1 MNEKFLLYLNK
12 IGLLKESISTSLVK
26 RGNKNKTNN
35 NNFINSSFDLFMY
48 YFNNLNDEQKKYMSN
63 CIPANFITISEKIKK
78 DKIKSIYV
86 QIKLREKIILL
97 KYFFI
102 WKININIFQT
112 KKDLDL
118 GTIINSVQLYNLRN
132 IDNNVDIDN
141 IHITKTEENEQ
152 NNKIN
157 NINIKNKIKKSLS
170 FIEDNNNKLKSE
182 KEKYCNTQFNS
193 KYNTSKNTNNFNI
206 SFKNRSIINDI
217 KPYYFKN
224 RKFKTNKINL
234 NITSN
239 NIKFINEYLKQIKN
253 NKNKNNKN
261 DLNKRAPLLT
271 SLEEKEKIELE
282 ECFFKPK
289 INKVKK
295 FNRNNSLCESGKHS
309 FLNKKQRQKEIQARF
324 EKLYRDN
331 EKYKITKELKIK
343 ENEKIVGAK
352 NTFNPNINMNIK
364 KIKKFKSEGNFEK
377 RQEKYLLNKKKHSTE
392 IRNQIDTLY
401 DTICS
406 FNPKITNDKGEY
418 YKIKNTEKIR
428 GPAFLRLYNDGKNR
442 QKNQILKEIEKTNN
456 ILNLS
461 NIINPGKTFD
471 FSTINRLYENKEK
484 MDIMSRTKLKV
495 EKDEGVTFKPF
506 IYDNCYSK
514 SINGSF
520 YERNQKFLNDKEF
533 FYEEENKKKNEQ
545 NKKNISKKEYTKEER
560 QNLINNIIKRLY
572 NNSAQIRN
580 NNKK

>member
-1 MNEKFLLYLNK
+1 
-12 IGLLKESISTSLVK
+12 
-26 RGNKNKTNN
+26 
-35 NNFINSSFDLFMY
+35 
-48 YFNNLNDEQKKYMSN
+48 
-63 CIPANFITISEKIKK
+63 
-78 DKIKSIYV
+78 
-86 QIKLREKIILL
+86 
-97 KYFFI
+97 
-102 WKININIFQT
+102 
-112 KKDLDL
+112 
-118 GTIINSVQLYNLRN
+118 
-132 IDNNVDIDN
+132 
-141 IHITKTEENEQ
+141 
-152 NNKIN
+152 
-157 NINIKNKIKKSLS
+157 
-170 FIEDNNNKLKSE
+170 
-182 KEKYCNTQFNS
+182 
-193 KYNTSKNTNNFNI
+193 
-206 SFKNRSIINDI
+206 
-217 KPYYFKN
+217 
-224 RKFKTNKINL
+224 
-234 NITSN
+234 
-239 NIKFINEYLKQIKN
+239 
-253 NKNKNNKN
+253 
-261 DLNKRAPLLT
+261 
-271 SLEEKEKIELE
+271 
-282 ECFFKPK
+282 
-289 INKVKK
+289 
-295 FNRNNSLCESGKHS
+295 
-309 FLNKKQRQKEIQARF
+309 
-324 EKLYRDN
+324 
-331 EKYKITKELKIK
+331 
-343 ENEKIVGAK
+343 
-352 NTFNPNINMNIK
+352 MNIK

-533 FYEEENKKKNEQ
+533 FYEEENKKKDEQ